1 MKKFLILTRVLLKSG
16 FGNKIFD
23 EGKGKKTNRIKKSFL
38 YIFIGICM
46 VPFAGMMGYMGY
58 SGYNMLE
65 GLNTHIIIGMACI
78 AGVFMSFFTGMTM
91 CVGIF
96 FNSSDI
102 EFLLP
107 MPLKA
112 EQIVGAKLATM
123 YFYTLLTDLLFVM
136 PILIGYGIAGE
147 CGVLY
152 WLMAVLTAIILPIT
166 PLIYGSLISMVLIR
180 VFKRARNKDFLMV
193 ISTIFALIMVIAIN
207 VFTQSLGNS
216 TDAEFAEMLITKGNS
231 IFEVM
236 SNIFPNTML
245 AERAISTESPLMLIL
260 FLASALAFV
269 GLFILVARAIYIKSV
284 VEMSQT
290 KSKGKSLSSEEMLR
304 AVRKRSKI
312 RAYVVKEL
320 KIAFRTPI
328 YFMNCI
334 MLSALWPVF
343 LLIPMITG
351 MFNDNGESAAA
362 EGEMS
367 FSQLMEFYPQL
378 PAGLCMM
385 VVFGLTMLAV
395 SFSMLNNT
403 AISREGKNVIFMKY
417 IPMSYEKQLLA
428 KVLPGIILT
437 LVTGT
442 VYLAIGIAIAVF
454 VFDFAIP
461 PAAAVMSL
469 IISAC
474 ACIAFNCLEIMSD
487 IIKPKLDWQ
496 TEQAAVKQN
505 VVAIVPM
512 FITLLA
518 GVLICIGGFKLCTA
532 VGLSVYA
539 VGGIAIGLL
548 AVLALLFYKIDLC
561 LAKKYFPKY

>member
-1 MKKFLILTRVLLKSG
+1 MKKFLILTKVLLKSG
-16 FGNKIFD
+16 FGNMIYD
-23 EGKGKKTNRIKKSFL
+23 EGKGKKNSRIKKSFL
-38 YIFIGICM
+38 YIFLGICM
-46 VPFAGMMGYMGY
+46 LPFAGMLGYMGY
-58 SGYNMLE
+58 SGYNMLA
-65 GLNTHIIIGMACI
+65 GFNTNIIIGLACI
-78 AGVFMSFFTGMTM
+78 LGVFMSFFGGMTM

-96 FNSSDI
+96 FNSSDT

-112 EQIVGAKLATM
+112 EQIVGAKFATM

-136 PILIGYGIAGE
+136 PVFTGYGIAGK

-152 WLMAVLTAIILPIT
+152 WIMAVLAAVILPVT

-180 VFKRARNKDFLMV
+180 VFKRARNKDFLMIV
-193 ISTIFALIMVIAIN
+193 STVFALIMVIAIN
-207 VFTQSLGNS
+207 VFTQSLGNA
-216 TDAEFAEMLITKGNS
+216 TDAEFAEILITKGNS
-231 IFEVM
+231 ILEVM
-236 SNIFPNTML
+236 STVFPNTML
-245 AERAISTESPLMLIL
+245 AERAISAESPLMLIL
-260 FLASALAFV
+260 FLISALAFV
-269 GLFILVARAIYIKSV
+269 VLFILVARAVYIKSV

-290 KSKGKSLSSEEMLR
+290 KSKSKRLSSEELSK
-304 AVRKRSKI
+304 AVRKRSKV

-334 MLSALWPVF
+334 MLSLLWPVF

-351 MFNDNGESAAA
+351 MLNDNGEAATA

-367 FSQLMEFYPQL
+367 FSQFMTLYPEL
-378 PAGLCMM
+378 PAGLCIM
-385 VVFGLTMLAV
+385 VVFGLTVLAV

-403 AISREGKNVIFMKY
+403 AVSREGKNVIFMKY

-442 VYLAIGIAIAVF
+442 IYSSIGMAAAIFI
-454 VFDFAIP
+454 FDFDIP
-461 PAAAVMSL
+461 PAAVAMS
-469 IISAC
+469 IVISIC
-474 ACIAFNCLEIMSD
+474 ACIVFNLLEIIAD

-505 VVAIVPM
+505 VVAVVPM
-512 FITLLA
+512 FVTLIA
-518 GVLICIGGFKLCTA
+518 GVLICLGGFKLCTVA
-532 VGLSVYA
+532 GLSVYA
-539 VGGIAIGLL
+539 VGGIVIGLL
-548 AVLALLFYKIDLC
+548 AVMAVILYKTDIF